1 MGASSQISDNTHFH
15 QHVSILCRKAGVR
28 LRILQRLSS
37 YIDEHSRMTIFRS
50 FVLSNYC
57 SLVWNFCEA
66 AHTSKMER
74 IQYRALKCIYYDVST
89 SYEELLACA
98 NLPTL
103 ELHRKRE
110 ILVEVFKSVNNISPY
125 FMWDLFKVKYVDY
138 NLQNNR
144 NVCLNHCQTKKYGLD
159 FLNHGAQ
166 ANYRTCYQMKW
177 MNIKL
182 GNYKA
187 SIRNGMNRCGVC
199 VQ

>member
-1 MGASSQISDNTHFH
+1 MLYVLYSYLTNSINSLRAGRVTFGYICFCFQMGHLLKSVPTHISTRMSAS
-15 QHVSILCRKAGVR
+15 LCRKVGAQ

-74 IQYRALKCIYYDVST
+74 IPYRALICIYNDVGT
-89 SYEELLACA
+89 SNEELLVRA

-110 ILVEVFKSVNNISPY
+110 ILVEVFK
-125 FMWDLFKVKYVDY
+125 
-138 NLQNNR
+138 
-144 NVCLNHCQTKKYGLD
+144 
-159 FLNHGAQ
+159 
-166 ANYRTCYQMKW
+166 
-177 MNIKL
+177 
-182 GNYKA
+182 
-187 SIRNGMNRCGVC
+187 
-199 VQ
+199 